1 MRRRNSFFF
10 LSVFFL
16 SLVLSGKLSAETDS
30 SSSTGFIKDDK
41 SFFSFGFSVGPS
53 LASGLSAYDLKS
65 EKALDSFGFSLG
77 GVGGAANLFMDFRL
91 VDNFSLQLEGM
102 SKLLTGSHLK
112 NEKSIS
118 YPLLLSFSGFVNAK
132 YQFEIASGNTIIRPF
147 LGIGG
152 GIASNT
158 LRISS
163 ERITDSKEMQVYDFF
178 YRPSP
183 ILKGFLGYK
192 FLLGDSGFLDLAL
205 HVSYHFHAMANRDTT
220 PNIGTEGEFQIDD
233 KAMLENSENIRINFN
248 PFITS
253 DFLITFGWWL

>member
-10 LSVFFL
+10 HVLFL
-16 SLVLSGKLSAETDS
+16 ALAGQLYAETNS
-30 SSSTGFIKDDK
+30 IGSTGFIKDDQ

-53 LASGLSAYDLKS
+53 VAGGLDAYDLKS
-65 EKALDSFGFSLG
+65 GEDLDSFDFSLG
-77 GVGGAANLFMDFRL
+77 GVGGAANLFLDFRL

-112 NEKSIS
+112 NEQRLS
-118 YPLLLSFSGFVNAK
+118 YPFFLSFSGFLNAK
-132 YQFEIASGNTIIRPF
+132 YQFEIASGDTIIRPF

-163 ERITDSKEMQVYDFF
+163 ERISDALQIQLYDFF

-183 ILKGFLGYK
+183 IVKGFLGYK

-205 HVSYHFHAMANRDTT
+205 HVNYHFHAMANRDTT
-220 PNIGTEGEFQIDD
+220 SNIGVEGDFQIDE